1 MDWQGFHREKPWR
14 TWFWADDGP
23 IYIPDGDYMFY
34 KIPPEG
40 IHDEQRAFKSPVT
53 RKKTV
58 WYEITVYADRIY
70 VLTEEDDSPNW
81 GGIADL
87 VAISPPCSNWESN
100 VYYFTHTV
108 RSQTS
113 GLNAY
118 VRAQISKTINI
129 LATIAKTDQMA
140 DAITASVQGQP
151 EEQIGIQSAVKGEVT
166 LNNPV
171 IKTSIAKE
179 MEFAPGIE
187 AAVSGDVNLNPSIC
201 AWAVGNPKLDIRY
214 RAAVSG
220 QAEKRV
226 GITAHVVVSRV
237 EQIYLEMENLVPQEL
252 ALTSTPNWASRV
264 KDWRKE
270 KLGS

>member
-23 IYIPDGDYMFY
+23 IYIPDGDYQFY

-40 IHDEQRAFKSPVT
+40 IHGEQLAFKSPVT

-118 VRAQISKTINI
+118 VRAHVSKTINI
-129 LATIAKTDQMA
+129 LATIAKTDQLD
-140 DAITASVQGQP
+140 DAVTASVQGQRDAP
-151 EEQIGIQSAVKGEVT
+151 VAIQAAIKGEVT
-166 LNNPV
+166 LNNPL
-171 IKTSIAKE
+171 IKAAVCKE
-179 MEFAPGIE
+179 RNLEPGIE
-187 AAVSGDVNLNPSIC
+187 AAVAGDVNLNPSVC
-201 AWAVGNPKLDIRY
+201 AWVVGNPKLDIRN